1 MGVFDFD
8 QEDEL
13 SVDVNNGKENKD
25 KTDDESKAKLGAEH
39 ARLPGGD
46 FG

>member
-25 KTDDESKAKLGAEH
+25 Y
-39 ARLPGGD
+39 RFGD
-46 FG
+46 SVRIIL

>member
-13 SVDVNNGKENKD
+13 SVDVNNGKKIKIRQMMNQK
-25 KTDDESKAKLGAEH
+25 
-39 ARLPGGD
+39 PN
-46 FG
+46 

>member
-25 KTDDESKAKLGAEH
+25 KTDDESKAKLGAGI
-39 ARLPGGD
+39 AVD
-46 FG
+46 ASVQQ